1 MDTPY
6 KFEKMDFFTID
17 SPLLKFSENIAS
29 QSGEDGIIEKIFQLI
44 TPSYLYCVEFGA
56 WDGKYLSNSYNLIQ
70 NKKWGGAFIE
80 GNSEKFKEL
89 VANHGE
95 NSKLKLVNKFIDFS
109 GPNSLDQILH
119 EIDTPLDFDFLSI
132 DIDGTDYFIWESL
145 NNFKPKVVCIEFNPT
160 VPNDIIF
167 VQPKNS
173 AINQGCSLLA
183 LILLGKNKGYELV
196 CCTGWNAFFVCKE
209 YFDKFEL
216 KSNSIWHIYKPIL
229 DGRIWHGFD
238 SHIYVHGMTKFLWN
252 PTNLTNDDFQILPES
267 LRKFGDSQRR
277 LAF

>member
-1 MDTPY
+1 MDAPY
-6 KFEKMDFFTID
+6 KFEKVDFFTID

-44 TPSYLYCVEFGA
+44 TPSYSYCVEFGA

-89 VANHGE
+89 VTNHGE

-119 EIDTPLDFDFLSI
+119 EIETPLDFDFLSI

-145 NNFKPKVVCIEFNPT
+145 NNFRPKVVVIEFNPT

-173 AINQGCSLLA
+173 ALNQGCSLLS

-216 KSNSIWHIYKPIL
+216 KSNSIWHMYKPIQ

-238 SHIYVHGMTKFLWN
+238 SHVYVYGMTKFLWN
-252 PTNLTNDDFQILPES
+252 PTNFTNEDFQILPES
-267 LRKFGDSQRR
+267 LRKFGDSQR
-277 LAF
+277 